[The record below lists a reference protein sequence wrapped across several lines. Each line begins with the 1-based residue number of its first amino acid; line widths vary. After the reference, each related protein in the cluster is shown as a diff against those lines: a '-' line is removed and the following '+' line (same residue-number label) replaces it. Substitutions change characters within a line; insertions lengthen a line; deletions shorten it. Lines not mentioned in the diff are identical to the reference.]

1 MGGKEWRVWWGRW
14 TLRLSQSKLQ
24 DETIGGIR
32 TIAHELGKNIHERI
46 YTKLLG
52 MLMRVVMAPEYR
64 RFVLSEGVSQE
75 SLSCQGQPSDAVSR
89 PR

>member
-1 MGGKEWRVWWGRW
+1 M
-14 TLRLSQSKLQ
+14 RLSQSKLQ

-32 TIAHELGKNIHERI
+32 TIAHELGKNIHEQM
-46 YTKLLG
+46 YTRLLG
-52 MLMRVVMAPEYR
+52 MLLRVAMAPEYR
-64 RFVLSEGVSQE
+64 RVVLSEGVSME